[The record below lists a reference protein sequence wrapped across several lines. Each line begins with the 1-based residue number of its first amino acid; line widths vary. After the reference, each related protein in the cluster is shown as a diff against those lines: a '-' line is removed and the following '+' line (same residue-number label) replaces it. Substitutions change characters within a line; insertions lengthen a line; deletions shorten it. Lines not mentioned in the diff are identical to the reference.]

1 MIEVTTVTRIHAPI
15 ERCFDIA
22 RDIDVHTRT
31 VWKHTQERAIA
42 GVTSGM
48 IGPGDTVTFEAV
60 HFGVRQTLTSRITAY
75 DRPYL
80 FVDQMER
87 GAFKSMRHEHHF
99 SVCGDQETCM
109 RDILRFEAPLGVLGW
124 TVERL
129 ILKRYMQAFLESR
142 NEKLK
147 AMLER

>member
-1 MIEVTTVTRIHAPI
+1 
-15 ERCFDIA
+15 
-22 RDIDVHTRT
+22 
-31 VWKHTQERAIA
+31 
-42 GVTSGM
+42 
-48 IGPGDTVTFEAV
+48 
-60 HFGVRQTLTSRITAY
+60 
-75 DRPYL
+75 
-80 FVDQMER
+80 
-87 GAFKSMRHEHHF
+87 MRHEHHF